1 MHRYLTL
8 GRAFLLLSVHHR
20 VSGRA
25 LISWGPRNKKPSQ
38 RSSRDRLG
46 DFVFDQFT
54 NSRDFMTMTNLE
66 PVARDK
72 CEYLLAEFRA
82 AALRARLW
90 QADIDAVGLALKAGL
105 ISPDQAVEHLSD
117 CGLLRLLGL
126 REEQE
131 TAG

>member
-1 MHRYLTL
+1 
-8 GRAFLLLSVHHR
+8 
-20 VSGRA
+20 
-25 LISWGPRNKKPSQ
+25 
-38 RSSRDRLG
+38 
-46 DFVFDQFT
+46 
-54 NSRDFMTMTNLE
+54 MTMTNLE

-131 TAG
+131 QQDELGGRKLAHSSTRLSRRPQTWSAPRE